1 MNRESIM
8 LDPIPWKILSLL
20 SLMAASGLLVLALV
34 PCLGF
39 WATAIGLVDRP
50 DSTRKL
56 HARPIP
62 LVGGLAIFLAT
73 AVIVWLGVAYLD
85 QWLAPDAR
93 QPLKF
98 SPKHLGLLT
107 GGALILLVG
116 VLDDRY
122 KLRGRYK
129 FLGQIVVATHLIACG
144 YFFDQVRVGPY
155 LLEFGVFAVL
165 VVYFWILGAINSVN
179 LLDGADG
186 FAGTL
191 GFVVS
196 LSLAVMAFF
205 GKETAIEAVI
215 AAALAGAIGGFL
227 WFNLPPARIYLGDG
241 GSMLIGMAVGALAIS
256 TALKEQTLY
265 AFMAPI
271 AMLAIPI
278 MDSAVAIVR
287 RQLTRRG
294 IYAVDRGHLHHR
306 LLGQGMSPRMAVVC
320 MALMCGATAVGGVAS
335 FLTQQSE
342 YAAATVATVVVF
354 LVFGRI
360 CGFAEF
366 SMVGQRVRQ
375 FSWGIAGIRWAGET
389 PATEEF
395 QLQGT
400 RDWGHL
406 LRSARS
412 FAESHGLEKLT
423 IDVNAPWLHES
434 YHAVWKSKSTRFVES
449 HGEWS
454 AEFPLI
460 LQERVYGRVEVVSLA
475 NAAEAYRCLPKLMDL
490 LENAGLEVLEDSA
503 ESPQGSRM
511 ALLPGPAET
520 QAQSPEAHTP
530 PPAAAA
536 EERANPVGRGSQV
549 PGPLVPGPLVPG
561 PQVLGPLG
569 RRVGTAVTQSAKPL

>member
-1 MNRESIM
+1 
-8 LDPIPWKILSLL
+8 
-20 SLMAASGLLVLALV
+20 
-34 PCLGF
+34 
-39 WATAIGLVDRP
+39 
-50 DSTRKL
+50 
-56 HARPIP
+56 
-62 LVGGLAIFLAT
+62 
-73 AVIVWLGVAYLD
+73 
-85 QWLAPDAR
+85 
-93 QPLKF
+93 
-98 SPKHLGLLT
+98 
-107 GGALILLVG
+107 
-116 VLDDRY
+116 
-122 KLRGRYK
+122 
-129 FLGQIVVATHLIACG
+129 
-144 YFFDQVRVGPY
+144 
-155 LLEFGVFAVL
+155 
-165 VVYFWILGAINSVN
+165 
-179 LLDGADG
+179 
-186 FAGTL
+186 
-191 GFVVS
+191 
-196 LSLAVMAFF
+196 
-205 GKETAIEAVI
+205 
-215 AAALAGAIGGFL
+215 
-227 WFNLPPARIYLGDG
+227 
-241 GSMLIGMAVGALAIS
+241 
-256 TALKEQTLY
+256 
-265 AFMAPI
+265 
-271 AMLAIPI
+271 
-278 MDSAVAIVR
+278 
-287 RQLTRRG
+287 
-294 IYAVDRGHLHHR
+294 
-306 LLGQGMSPRMAVVC
+306 
-320 MALMCGATAVGGVAS
+320 VAS

-434 YHAVWKSKSTRFVES
+434 YHAVWKSKSARFVES

-503 ESPQGSRM
+503 AAPQGSRM
-511 ALLPGPAET
+511 ASSPGPAET
-520 QAQSPEAHTP
+520 RAQLPEAHTP

-549 PGPLVPGPLVPG
+549 PGPLVPGP
-561 PQVLGPLG
+561 QVLGPLG

>member
-1 MNRESIM
+1 MPD
-8 LDPIPWKILSLL
+8 LIPWKILSLL
-20 SLMAASGLLVLALV
+20 SLMVASGLLVLALV

-39 WATAIGLVDRP
+39 GATAIGLVDRP

-73 AVIVWLGVAYLD
+73 ALVVWLGVAYLEH
-85 QWLAPDAR
+85 WLAPDAR
-93 QPLKF
+93 QPLRF
-98 SPKHLGLLT
+98 SDKHLGLLT

-116 VLDDRY
+116 VVDDRY

-144 YFFDQVRVGPY
+144 YFFEQVRVGPY

-215 AAALAGAIGGFL
+215 AAALAGAIAGFL

-241 GSMLIGMAVGALAIS
+241 GSMLIGLAVGALAIS

-306 LLGQGMSPRMAVVC
+306 LLGQGMSPRMAVAC
-320 MALMCGATAVGGVAS
+320 MAALCAATALGGVAS

-342 YAAATVATVVVF
+342 YAAATVAAVVLF

-375 FSWGIAGIRWAGET
+375 FSWGIAGVRWAGET
-389 PATEEF
+389 AATEEF

-400 RDWGHL
+400 RDWGHV
-406 LRSARS
+406 LRTARD
-412 FAESHGLEKLT
+412 FAQSHGLEKLT
-423 IDVNAPWLHES
+423 LDVNAPWLHES
-434 YHAVWKSKSTRFVES
+434 YHAVWKSKSTSFVES

-460 LQERVYGRVEVVSLA
+460 LQGRVYGRVEVVSLV
-475 NAAEAYRCLPKLMDL
+475 NAVEAYRCLPKLMDL
-490 LENAGLEVLEDSA
+490 LESSGLQVLESA
-503 ESPQGSRM
+503 VPPSAGPQTQPPSSEH
-511 ALLPGPAET
+511 AAPVSQPPADLPSSTAVTEDR
-520 QAQSPEAHTP
+520 TP
-530 PPAAAA
+530 PL
-536 EERANPVGRGSQV
+536 GR
-549 PGPLVPGPLVPG
+549 
-561 PQVLGPLG
+561 GPLG
-569 RRVGTAVTQSAKPL
+569 LRVGTAVTPSAKTL

>member
-1 MNRESIM
+1 LNFGQRRYNKGNGLESLNRERNM
-8 LDPIPWKILSLL
+8 PDPIPWKILSLL
-20 SLMAASGLLVLALV
+20 GLMAASGLLVLTLV
-34 PCLGF
+34 PSLGY
-39 WATAIGLVDRP
+39 WAAAIGLVDRP

-73 AVIVWLGVAYLD
+73 AIVVWLGVAYLD

-93 QPLKF
+93 QPLAF
-98 SPKHLGLLT
+98 SAKHLGLLT

-116 VLDDRY
+116 VMDDRY

-129 FLGQIVVATHLIACG
+129 FLGQVVVATHLIACG
-144 YFFDQVRVGPY
+144 YFFDQVQVGPY
-155 LLEFGVFAVL
+155 RLEFGVFAVL

-205 GKETAIEAVI
+205 GKETAVEAVI

-278 MDSAVAIVR
+278 MDSALAIVR

-306 LLGQGMSPRMAVVC
+306 LLGQGMSPRTAVACMAV
-320 MALMCGATAVGGVAS
+320 MCAATAIGGVAS
-335 FLTQQSE
+335 FLTQESE
-342 YAAATVATVVVF
+342 YAAVTVAAVVGF
-354 LVFGRI
+354 LIFGRI

-375 FSWGIAGIRWAGET
+375 FSWGLAGIRWAGDT

-412 FAESHGLEKLT
+412 FVENHGLEKLT

-434 YHAVWKSKSTRFVES
+434 YHAVWKSKATRFVES

-460 LQERVYGRVEVVSLA
+460 LQDRVYGRVEVMSLA

-490 LENAGLEVLEDSA
+490 LESAGL
-503 ESPQGSRM
+503 
-511 ALLPGPAET
+511 
-520 QAQSPEAHTP
+520 
-530 PPAAAA
+530 
-536 EERANPVGRGSQV
+536 
-549 PGPLVPGPLVPG
+549 
-561 PQVLGPLG
+561 QVLGSSPLTAAASGLEPASSVAGSPQTPSETRTPPTVAIVDERINPLERGPLG
-569 RRVGTAVTQSAKPL
+569 LRVGGTVPHSAKQR